1 METKKHKKDHSAVFV
16 YFWPFLPSFLNC
28 TQFLT
33 LAVFLLWWYLSLLF
47 SLIPSLSLSVSVVGF
62 SADRT
67 LIDRVDATQ
76 FCTVQCTAIL
86 LQWTPVSWFMHKTP
100 LCSEWNVPT
109 EGGGPI
115 EIDLL
120 CGLAHTIFP
129 AAWGGWRGREMYW
142 CEAVYFKLKSH
153 KMDLYCKKWLWNIDS
168 EKHFRVFFLSDV
180 AESSEC

>member
-86 LQWTPVSWFMHKTP
+86 LQWTPVSWSMHKTP
-100 LCSEWNVPT
+100 LCSEWNVPN
-109 EGGGPI
+109 
-115 EIDLL
+115 
-120 CGLAHTIFP
+120 
-129 AAWGGWRGREMYW
+129 RGRGAHWDWFIMWVGSYHLSSSMGWMTGEGNVLMW
-142 CEAVYFKLKSH
+142 S
-153 KMDLYCKKWLWNIDS
+153 S
-168 EKHFRVFFLSDV
+168 VFQTKIPQNGFIL
-180 AESSEC
+180 